1 MAVNWKTTYRT
12 VGSFTFTAESAGLY
26 RFHVIGKGGNGIPSG
41 YTGAGGGTGG
51 TGGYGGAGGGYAIH
65 EVRLTAGEQCQI
77 EIGSNAKTTL
87 ICKGSTVEATD
98 GGGSY
103 NAVGKASGGN
113 ISNVNGA
120 EGSRG
125 GTGGGGTSGDNLYRS
140 GGAGGMGAKSVGQYQ
155 ANGGKG
161 GAGAYDSW
169 PRSTPNPPHSKR
181 SGVAGESPV
190 NTDTQIGGAG
200 GGGGAPAGLASG
212 GANGTG
218 ATGGVVIEVINQA
231 PVAPAWIDV
240 PDLILGGKEAA
251 VQWGAASDPDQNL
264 SGYVLERLVDTGAWS
279 ELYRGGLRQFTDV
292 ITMGWQTVQY
302 RVKAYDSEGA
312 ESGYVSTAQK
322 AVTNNRPPSATGA
335 LIVPDNI
342 RGGSTI
348 TVSWGRATD
357 ADNNLK
363 GYTFEQC
370 VDGGEWAQ
378 IADTPDLTIEVPITF
393 GWQTVQFR
401 VRAYDTYG
409 AVGEYTAT
417 GTLPVINN
425 RTPTI
430 SGEDRDLGTMVNS
443 FERQV
448 FTVNDEDGDAV
459 TVEIKLDGI
468 VKSSFTATL
477 GAENALEIAPEDWRK
492 VANGPHMWT
501 ITATDAQGA
510 AAVRTVTFTKN
521 VTVIQFRLAEPLT
534 ADAMPEKFIMSL
546 QGAAPEGSMLTIEA
560 CNNGYDESPAW
571 EDVTNKVLTGQKH
584 FFRNAAK
591 TADRWGISVRVTLD
605 RGAATGECY
614 IHSHRGNY
622 A

>member
-1 MAVNWKTTYRT
+1 M
-12 VGSFTFTAESAGLY
+12 
-26 RFHVIGKGGNGIPSG
+26 
-41 YTGAGGGTGG
+41 
-51 TGGYGGAGGGYAIH
+51 
-65 EVRLTAGEQCQI
+65 
-77 EIGSNAKTTL
+77 
-87 ICKGSTVEATD
+87 
-98 GGGSY
+98 
-103 NAVGKASGGN
+103 
-113 ISNVNGA
+113 
-120 EGSRG
+120 
-125 GTGGGGTSGDNLYRS
+125 
-140 GGAGGMGAKSVGQYQ
+140 
-155 ANGGKG
+155 
-161 GAGAYDSW
+161 
-169 PRSTPNPPHSKR
+169 
-181 SGVAGESPV
+181 
-190 NTDTQIGGAG
+190 
-200 GGGGAPAGLASG
+200 
-212 GANGTG
+212 
-218 ATGGVVIEVINQA
+218 INQA

-322 AVTNNRPPSATGA
+322 PVTNNRPPSVPGA
-335 LIVPDNI
+335 LIVPDKI

-378 IADTPDLTIEVPITF
+378 IADTADLTIEVPITF

-409 AVGEYTAT
+409 SVGEYTAT

-448 FTVNDEDGDAV
+448 FTINDEDGDTV

-468 VKSSFTATL
+468 VKNSFTATL
-477 GAENALEIAPEDWRK
+477 GAGNALEIAPEDWRK

-521 VTVIQFRLAEPLT
+521 VTVIRFRLAEPLT

-546 QGAAPEGSMLTIEA
+546 QGAAPEGSLLTIEA

-584 FFRNAAK
+584 FFRNAEK
-591 TADRWGISVRVTLD
+591 TADQWGISVRVTLD

>member
-1 MAVNWKTTYRT
+1 MAENWKTTYRT

-26 RFHVIGKGGNGIPSG
+26 RFHVIGKGGNGSAGYSVTISG
-41 YTGAGGGTGG
+41 GHGGN
-51 TGGYGGAGGGYAIH
+51 GGAGGGYAIH
-65 EVRLTAGEQCQI
+65 EANLAQGETVQITIDNNSTQLVCQGQTVIAKAGAYST
-77 EIGSNAKTTL
+77 IGT
-87 ICKGSTVEATD
+87 
-98 GGGSY
+98 
-103 NAVGKASGGN
+103 ASGGN
-113 ISNVNGA
+113 VSNTSGKSGSPGA
-120 EGSRG
+120 EGSWG
-125 GTGGGGTSGDNLYRS
+125 GSADNPSSAYGGRGGGG
-140 GGAGGMGAKSVGQYQ
+140 APSVGKYQ
-155 ANGGKG
+155 ANGGAG
-161 GAGAYDSW
+161 GSGARGRGNNGYAGS
-169 PRSTPNPPHSKR
+169 S
-181 SGVAGESPV
+181 VA
-190 NTDTQIGGAG
+190 NTDTAIGSAG
-200 GGGGAPAGLASG
+200 GGGGGPGGALHGEDGRGGSG
-212 GANGTG
+212 GTG
-218 ATGGVVIEVINQA
+218 QLGGVVIEVINQA

-264 SGYVLERLVDTGAWS
+264 SGYVLERLVDTGTWS

-292 ITMGWQTVQY
+292 ITMGWQTIQY

-357 ADNNLK
+357 ADENLK

-393 GWQTVQFR
+393 GWQAVQFR

-409 AVGEYTAT
+409 SVGEYTAT

-430 SGEDRDLGTMVNS
+430 SGEDRALGTMVNS

-459 TVEIKLDGI
+459 TVETRLDGI
-468 VKSSFTATL
+468 VKNSFTATL
-477 GAENALEIAPEDWRK
+477 GAENALEIAPEEWRK
-492 VANGPHMWT
+492 VANGPHTWT

-510 AAVRTVTFTKN
+510 SATRTITFTKN

-546 QGAAPEGSMLTIEA
+546 QGAAPEGSMLTIEV

-591 TADRWGISVRVTLD
+591 TADKWGIGVRVSLD
-605 RGAATGECY
+605 RGACY